1 MICGHISNS
10 CDEPVHASLLRHK
23 RRRSAIVVRWKC
35 PPPPRTAAPQPP
47 GGPVSRFPRPGGPP
61 PPQPPGVPHL
71 RPRERPP
78 PPQKRRAASHEWTG
92 YPVFPSRMPPR
103 SAVVVGAVGGILG
116 ARRLLSVLARR
127 GVLPRIDVQV
137 AIDVDAVTRCSV
149 DGAIVLCS
157 VVSVSPQGEPLPR
170 VLELSQPCKATDST
184 HRL

>member
-1 MICGHISNS
+1 MDTS
-10 CDEPVHASLLRHK
+10 
-23 RRRSAIVVRWKC
+23 
-35 PPPPRTAAPQPP
+35 RTA
-47 GGPVSRFPRPGGPP
+47 VTSLSMRPSFATSAVGLPLSSAGSA
-61 PPQPPGVPHL
+61 
-71 RPRERPP
+71 PP

>member
-1 MICGHISNS
+1 MDTS
-10 CDEPVHASLLRHK
+10 
-23 RRRSAIVVRWKC
+23 
-35 PPPPRTAAPQPP
+35 RTA
-47 GGPVSRFPRPGGPP
+47 VTSLSMRPSFATSAVGLPLSSAGSA
-61 PPQPPGVPHL
+61 
-71 RPRERPP
+71 P